1 MNEMD
6 LLTRLRDE
14 VPYRAVSPQVEDLFR
29 AAIEAERTRVPA
41 HRIRPSRPI
50 RPGRWVLRSA
60 WRLTVAIGLAAALA
74 VGLVVGLVVASPRP
88 AGGGPAADATLA
100 VKLLADRAATA
111 ALAGPA
117 VRPGQWVYRKTIVG
131 PGTSVRE
138 RWATADDLTQAAYIQ
153 GTLLTCPRHG
163 RCHPAEIGGVSD
175 GLAWPVTGGI
185 SYAALGSLPADPRAL
200 VSRLADIRVGCQSG
214 DGPCHAFGLIG
225 QLFVAYLMPP
235 ALTAELYRALGDIP
249 GVTVVKNAV
258 DVAGQRGV
266 AFRLPLQAP
275 GPAYEEIII
284 NPRTYQFM
292 GWDSPAHPG
301 PLGQAVIVQELV
313 PGPGIRP

>member
-14 VPYRAVSPQVEDLFR
+14 VPYRAVSPQAEDLFR

-41 HRIRPSRPI
+41 HRIRPSRPK
-50 RPGRWVLRSA
+50 RPGWRVLRPA

-74 VGLVVGLVVASPRP
+74 VGLVVANLRP
-88 AGGGPAADATLA
+88 AGGGGPAADATLA

-111 ALAGPA
+111 ALAGPT
-117 VRPGQWVYRKTIVG
+117 VRPGQWVYRKIIVG
-131 PGTSVRE
+131 PSTTIRE

-163 RCHPAEIGGVSD
+163 HCHPAEIGGVSD

-185 SYAALGSLPADPRAL
+185 SYATLGSLPADPRAL
-200 VSRLADIRVGCQSG
+200 VSRLADIRVGCPSG
-214 DGPCHAFGLIG
+214 DGPCHAFLLIG

-266 AFRLPLQAP
+266 AFRLPLQATH
-275 GPAYEEIII
+275 PAYEEIII

-292 GWDSPAHPG
+292 GWDSPADPG

-313 PGPGIRP
+313 PGPGIWP